1 MALTQQSKSVKV
13 KPVQDDG
20 AADGAPAPAKRGKQ
34 RSPRREQVV
43 DYLREAITVG
53 RLADGERLIEER
65 IATELKTSRGPVRE
79 ALQQLE
85 HEGLVVSYPYRGAVV
100 LGVSEEE
107 IQEVLIPI
115 RLTLERFSFT
125 KALEQMDESDYAE
138 LAKEVWTMAE
148 GAREGELLRL
158 VEADIRF
165 HEFVLS
171 RSGQPHTTQV
181 WRSIA
186 PRIRAYFFRYGLTAD
201 LTQIAVEHGQL
212 LQAVQT
218 GDREKVLA
226 AVERH
231 ITVRTPGP

>member
-1 MALTQQSKSVKV
+1 MPLAQHQ
-13 KPVQDDG
+13 
-20 AADGAPAPAKRGKQ
+20 AEKRGEVASSVPTAHPKK

-53 RLADGERLIEER
+53 RYGDGDRLIEEH
-65 IATELKTSRGPVRE
+65 IARELKTSRGPVRE
-79 ALQQLE
+79 ALRQLE
-85 HEGLVVSYPYRGAVV
+85 HEGLVVSFPYRGAVV

-125 KALEQMDESDYAE
+125 KALEQMSDLDFSE
-138 LAKEVWTMAE
+138 LAKEVWVMTEA
-148 GAREGELLRL
+148 GGVGDLLRI

-165 HEFVLS
+165 HEFILL

-186 PRIRAYFFRYGLTAD
+186 PRIRAYFFRYGLQAD
-201 LTQIAVEHGQL
+201 LGKIAAEHSLL

-218 GDREKVLA
+218 RDRDAVLE
-226 AVERH
+226 VLERH
-231 ITVRTPGP
+231 ITIRTPSR

>member
-1 MALTQQSKSVKV
+1 
-13 KPVQDDG
+13 
-20 AADGAPAPAKRGKQ
+20 
-34 RSPRREQVV
+34 
-43 DYLREAITVG
+43 
-53 RLADGERLIEER
+53 
-65 IATELKTSRGPVRE
+65 
-79 ALQQLE
+79 
-85 HEGLVVSYPYRGAVV
+85 
-100 LGVSEEE
+100 
-107 IQEVLIPI
+107 
-115 RLTLERFSFT
+115 
-125 KALEQMDESDYAE
+125 MDEGDFAE

-148 GAREGELLRL
+148 AARENELLRL

-201 LTQIAVEHGQL
+201 LTQIAVEHAQL

-218 GDREKVLA
+218 GNRDKVLA

-231 ITVRTPGP
+231 ITVRTPGSVREQRP

>member
-1 MALTQQSKSVKV
+1 MALTQQAESPPAGVVPAS
-13 KPVQDDG
+13 DET
-20 AADGAPAPAKRGKQ
+20 APATAAGERRKK

-43 DYLREAITVG
+43 DHLREAITVG
-53 RLADGERLIEER
+53 RFADGDRLIEER
-65 IATELKTSRGPVRE
+65 IAGELHTSRGPVRE
-79 ALQQLE
+79 ALRQLE

-107 IQEVLIPI
+107 IQQVLIPI

-125 KALEQMDESDYAE
+125 KALDQMDDRDFAE
-138 LAKEVWTMAE
+138 LAKEVWTMDEA
-148 GAREGELLRL
+148 AREGALLRL

>member
-1 MALTQQSKSVKV
+1 MALTQQAESAQVDAPSDDESASKTRRK
-13 KPVQDDG
+13 K
-20 AADGAPAPAKRGKQ
+20 

-65 IATELKTSRGPVRE
+65 IARELKTSRGPVRE
-79 ALQQLE
+79 ALHQLE

-125 KALEQMDESDYAE
+125 KALGQMDEADYAE

-148 GAREGELLRL
+148 GAREKDLLRL

-186 PRIRAYFFRYGLTAD
+186 PRIRAYFSRYGLTAD
-201 LTQIAVEHGQL
+201 LSQIAVEHDQL
-212 LQAVQT
+212 LQAVQSR
-218 GDREKVLA
+218 DREKVLA